1 MSYVSI
7 RVCGRFFEVWGRP
20 FPTSGKSAVVSDGEI
35 ISAGL
40 VSDNFRKGDAFSELP
55 ANAPAHSSPAAF
67 LRRRFPRGAGAL
79 PQAGLSFA
87 VRFSHKAYTII
98 I

>member
-20 FPTSGKSAVVSDGEI
+20 FPTSGKSAVVLDGEI

-55 ANAPAHSSPAAF
+55 ANAPRSFIPGCVPPAPLSPRRRSIAAGRSF
-67 LRRRFPRGAGAL
+67 LRREIL
-79 PQAGLSFA
+79 P
-87 VRFSHKAYTII
+87 
-98 I
+98 